1 MATVTDIR
9 VRFCETDAVGHVNN
23 VSYFI
28 YLEEARVDFTKQ
40 IGLSL
45 ETKDV
50 TMAVVSLHCDFIAQA
65 YFDQVIQVE
74 TAVAKIGR
82 KSFTLVHD
90 IRDKESQTL
99 IARGESVVVW
109 LNGEKNKAIPLD
121 DDFIEKLEAHRL
133 KDASES

>member
-1 MATVTDIR
+1 
-9 VRFCETDAVGHVNN
+9 
-23 VSYFI
+23 
-28 YLEEARVDFTKQ
+28 
-40 IGLSL
+40 
-45 ETKDV
+45 
-50 TMAVVSLHCDFIAQA
+50 
-65 YFDQVIQVE
+65 VE

-133 KDASES
+133 KEASES